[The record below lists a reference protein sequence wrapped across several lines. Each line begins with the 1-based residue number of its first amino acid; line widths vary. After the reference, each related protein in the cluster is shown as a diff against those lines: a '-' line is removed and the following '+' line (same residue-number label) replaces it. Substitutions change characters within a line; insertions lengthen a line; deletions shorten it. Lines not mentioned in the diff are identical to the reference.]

1 VDRSELK
8 RWVRQELNLSDAT
21 FSPIWSHLESS
32 GYVGNVLNE
41 GDPLEGLVKDAR
53 DLVELARAVHSA
65 MAPGRSNRI
74 AVQAEVKEQER
85 LRASLTHAYR
95 NDLAERSPEVIR
107 LRDDVLEGRTITI
120 EQAHLVVTS
129 PATATLRLEVLLDH
143 RVPVVGHT
151 ARFNTGDEQRNGDL
165 IMRRSGIDVDPPGVH
180 IPTPITYRVGNGPHR
195 VWSRILEYLDE
206 DGRPMRVRIAPGSV
220 LDRLRDASE
229 RLSTEVRWSEAQAA
243 RYILTGDAPE
253 PDPVAA
259 YVNRF
264 DGTISVEAQHWVS
277 AETMGRYYRR
287 AQQEFATGTDNR
299 KGADIKLVVA
309 LFVEKHRD
317 QGGKLPTWEKLLA
330 GWNRDHPGH
339 RYSNRGA
346 LHKAYRE
353 GRKAMAPLGV
363 KYD

>member
-151 ARFNTGDEQRNGDL
+151 ARFNT
-165 IMRRSGIDVDPPGVH
+165 
-180 IPTPITYRVGNGPHR
+180 
-195 VWSRILEYLDE
+195 
-206 DGRPMRVRIAPGSV
+206 
-220 LDRLRDASE
+220 
-229 RLSTEVRWSEAQAA
+229 
-243 RYILTGDAPE
+243 
-253 PDPVAA
+253 
-259 YVNRF
+259 
-264 DGTISVEAQHWVS
+264 
-277 AETMGRYYRR
+277 
-287 AQQEFATGTDNR
+287 
-299 KGADIKLVVA
+299 
-309 LFVEKHRD
+309 
-317 QGGKLPTWEKLLA
+317 
-330 GWNRDHPGH
+330 
-339 RYSNRGA
+339 
-346 LHKAYRE
+346 
-353 GRKAMAPLGV
+353 
-363 KYD
+363 